1 MHRSPFPRTQ
11 RRTRLSRRQRSS
23 RTLKNW
29 LPRNRSSRSRSR
41 WRSRY
46 RRRRLV
52 HRARAGLRH
61 DHSRRR
67 RNRSRWLRGCRSL
80 HLHSVTNRWRLY
92 RWRRTSRLRGGS
104 RSRNSGRNGDRGRC
118 CSRAGSGGRW
128 GRGGRGHGNFR
139 RNHDHR
145 RRPIGGSY
153 RSRSHQ
159 SWRRRRGGRRSFARG
174 LGRHCLARH
183 GSHRGSCLC
192 FRRGRRRRNWRLDC
206 WTRRGMLDGFLLLR
220 DGAQHIS
227 RPRNTRE
234 VDLGLDLV
242 FAASGTRSFRR
253 TRRRLGSA
261 AEMFPHQFRFVIFQR
276 TGVRFLL
283 RNAHRGQHV
292 KNFLALDFQLT
303 GQIVD
308 SNLTHPPSFP
318 VLAPLLS
325 RV

>member
-11 RRTRLSRRQRSS
+11 RRTRLSRCQRPSG
-23 RTLKNW
+23 TLEDG

-41 WRSRY
+41 WRSRH

-52 HRARAGLRH
+52 HRARAGLGH

-67 RNRSRWLRGCRSL
+67 RNRRRGFRGCRSL

-92 RWRRTSRLRGGS
+92 RWRRTSSLRGGS
-104 RSRNSGRNGDRGRC
+104 RSRNSWRNGDRGRG
-118 CSRAGSGGRW
+118 CSRACSGGRW

-145 RRPIGGSY
+145 RRTIGGSY

-159 SWRRRRGGRRSFARG
+159 SWRGRRWRGGFRRGF
-174 LGRHCLARH
+174 GRHCLARH

-192 FRRGRRRRNWRLDC
+192 FYSGRSNRRLDC
-206 WTRRGMLDGFLLLR
+206 RTRRGMLDAFLLLR

-227 RPRNTRE
+227 RPRNMRE

-242 FAASGTRSFRR
+242 FAASGTCSFRR
-253 TRRRLGSA
+253 TRRLGSA

-283 RNAHRGQHV
+283 RNTHRGQHV